1 MSIKKRLMNERKKLL
16 NERAVNR
23 LNFVQEENI
32 PTKDQVSSIK
42 NNRTQFYSRVRVSY
56 KIHSNLCS

>member
-16 NERAVNR
+16 NECAVNR

-32 PTKDQVSSIK
+32 PTKDQ
-42 NNRTQFYSRVRVSY
+42 
-56 KIHSNLCS
+56 

>member
-32 PTKDQVSSIK
+32 PKKDQ
-42 NNRTQFYSRVRVSY
+42 
-56 KIHSNLCS
+56 